1 MKELP
6 EIIACLDLVFY
17 DRAVLLH
24 IFFQLDPMS
33 KLRNYMEENNLRL
46 VDFFN
51 QFDQDHSM
59 SVTRE
64 EFKTG
69 IEVLVL
75 LFAFFPA
82 AQTEHETPMFE
93 MLTFKNCF

>member
-1 MKELP
+1 M
-6 EIIACLDLVFY
+6 
-17 DRAVLLH
+17 
-24 IFFQLDPMS
+24 QLDPMT

-64 EFKTG
+64 EFKIG
-69 IEVLVL
+69 VEVPTDYFFINRH
-75 LFAFFPA
+75 FACNKYSRRR
-82 AQTEHETPMFE
+82 
-93 MLTFKNCF
+93 LI

>member
-1 MKELP
+1 MT
-6 EIIACLDLVFY
+6 
-17 DRAVLLH
+17 
-24 IFFQLDPMS
+24 

-64 EFKTG
+64 EFKIG
-69 IEVLVL
+69 VEVPTDYFFINRL
-75 LFAFFPA
+75 LLAINTVDA
-82 AQTEHETPMFE
+82 A
-93 MLTFKNCF
+93 